1 LGAHGLFIASPARIE
16 SFCILVARERPRFV
30 TARRAGF
37 PFLCR
42 VCFDESAP
50 PSGVTPQLKTSLEG
64 TACAATA
71 TLASGQPSGTSVQV
85 PSGDNSPSAQPSG
98 DAGGEMVYSRIFWK
112 TRFHFFA

>member
-1 LGAHGLFIASPARIE
+1 MR
-16 SFCILVARERPRFV
+16 
-30 TARRAGF
+30 
-37 PFLCR
+37 
-42 VCFDESAP
+42 FDESAP
-50 PSGVTPQLKTSLEG
+50 PFPRLTPQLKTSLEG

-71 TLASGQPSGTSVQV
+71 TLASGQPSSTSVQV